1 MRGRVPGTGFPHV
14 LGVCGE
20 YHVCTS
26 VTGTVSE
33 LRSHPGSGAPAGQA
47 RGVLPGGLAG
57 SRVRAFPL
65 GTWLQRRACFEALV
79 LPVK

>member
-20 YHVCTS
+20 YHICTS

-33 LRSHPGSGAPAGQA
+33 LRS
-47 RGVLPGGLAG
+47 LPGTGLLQDELRG
-57 SRVRAFPL
+57 FFPGARHQSGRSESSGPSFVAESL
-65 GTWLQRRACFEALV
+65 FSLSASL
-79 LPVK
+79 